1 MEEMLELEG
10 LKYISCGSRPSGKRG
25 GGAAILVDTRK
36 YSIENIE
43 LNVPH
48 NLEVQW
54 AIVRPKQ
61 LSQSTKFKEYIV
73 CSLYS
78 PPASKKNKKLLD
90 HLISTTHALMA
101 RFPGA
106 AVYMGGDRND
116 LPLAPLLRAL
126 PRFVQTVAHN
136 THGNKI
142 IDVLLMNCS
151 SYYAVPEISA
161 PLLPD
166 DCRVA
171 KPSDHKVPIARPLA
185 LSTRPQCNIYKTKT
199 CRPLPDS
206 AVRTFMRWIHTEQW
220 DSVPTDGSTTAQ
232 VAAYEKIVEEKVEQL
247 FPEKTIRITNKD
259 KDFITAELKTL
270 DRKKKRE
277 WSKKGRSALYIQLR
291 KEFRDKYKQAASAY
305 LKKCVSDMKIEHPGK
320 AAATLKRM
328 GAQPGDCLE
337 GGSFTLLSHIR
348 ENLTVK
354 QQLERLSNY
363 FVAVSQESPP

>member
-1 MEEMLELEG
+1 MIQE
-10 LKYISCGSRPSGKRG
+10 
-25 GGAAILVDTRK
+25 
-36 YSIENIE
+36 SI
-43 LNVPH
+43 PH

-54 AIVRPKQ
+54 AIVRPKE
-61 LSQSTKFKEYIV
+61 LSQNSKFKEYIV

-101 RFPGA
+101 KFPEA
-106 AVYMGGDRND
+106 AVYLGGDRND

-142 IDVLLMNCS
+142 LDVILMNCS

-166 DCRVA
+166 LPSA

-185 LSTRPQCNIYKTKT
+185 LSTQPQCNIYRTKT

-206 AVRTFMRWIHTEQW
+206 AVRTFMQWIHTEQW
-220 DSVPTDGSTTAQ
+220 DAVPKDGSNTAQ
-232 VAAYEKIVEEKVEQL
+232 AYEKIVEEKVEQL

-291 KEFRDKYKQAASAY
+291 KEFRHK
-305 LKKCVSDMKIEHPGK
+305 
-320 AAATLKRM
+320 
-328 GAQPGDCLE
+328 
-337 GGSFTLLSHIR
+337 
-348 ENLTVK
+348 
-354 QQLERLSNY
+354 
-363 FVAVSQESPP
+363 